1 MTKMV
6 DAALSSAGGKVVL
19 ATSSDEKHT
28 PENIIDGRTDTFWMT
43 TGMFPQQF
51 IISFSNPIK
60 INTVTIQ
67 CYNVRCLSI
76 EKSASTEVANFEK
89 CTEKELQH
97 VEGQLQTEEFALSQI
112 RATHLRFT
120 IKSGFDHFVSV
131 HRVMVEGSAS
141 NI

>member
-97 VEGQLQTEEFALSQI
+97 VEGQLQTEEFAVINPAVMEDNANSQTVSEI
-112 RATHLRFT
+112 T
-120 IKSGFDHFVSV
+120 IKSYSGTHARDNVFF
-131 HRVMVEGSAS
+131 
-141 NI
+141 

>member
-67 CYNVRCLSI
+67 CYN
-76 EKSASTEVANFEK
+76 
-89 CTEKELQH
+89 ELQH